1 MLPVNAGRKYY
12 LSNYKSYQ
20 ERYKN
25 FDMAVK
31 LVILED
37 CHLTCDGIRSW
48 LSEDRSVM
56 ICNQTGDWIT
66 YQNIGEEL
74 KEFIA
79 ITSMHWIN
87 THPGP
92 EIFTSFHKHHPSIS
106 VFCINLRNN
115 DLRSIRLFDSEIKG
129 FVTRQA
135 TKEEF
140 IFGLNEVIKGRFY
153 ISTEQRSNDPGPLNG
168 SLTDSKI
175 FPVILTNREIEILQL
190 ISLGFS
196 DKEIGTKLN
205 ISKRTV
211 DGYRHNL
218 LIKFGAKNSPNLVK
232 YAIEGNYI
240 SSKISST

>member
-1 MLPVNAGRKYY
+1 MDIAI
-12 LSNYKSYQ
+12 
-20 ERYKN
+20 
-25 FDMAVK
+25 K
-31 LVILED
+31 LVLLED

-56 ICNQTGDWIT
+56 ISNHAGDWNT
-66 YQNIGEEL
+66 YQTIAKEL
-74 KEFIA
+74 KEFVT

-87 THPGP
+87 THPGV
-92 EIFTSFHKHHPSIS
+92 EVFTSFHKHHPSIS

-153 ISTEQRSNDPGPLNG
+153 ISTEQRPKESGLLNG
-168 SLTDSKI
+168 SNVDLNIPSVVLTK
-175 FPVILTNREIEILQL
+175 REIEILNL
-190 ISLGFS
+190 ISMGFS
-196 DKEIGTKLN
+196 DKEIGNKLN

-218 LIKFGAKNSPNLVK
+218 LIKFGAKNSRNLIK
-232 YAIEGNYI
+232 YAITGNYI
-240 SSKISST
+240 

>member
-1 MLPVNAGRKYY
+1 MVI
-12 LSNYKSYQ
+12 
-20 ERYKN
+20 
-25 FDMAVK
+25 K

-56 ICNQTGDWIT
+56 ICNQAGDWNT
-66 YQNIGEEL
+66 YQNIAEEL
-74 KEFIA
+74 KEFITV
-79 ITSMHWIN
+79 TSMHWIN
-87 THPGP
+87 THPGT
-92 EIFTSFHKHHPSIS
+92 EVFTSFHKRHPSIS
-106 VFCINLRNN
+106 VYCINLKNN

-140 IFGLNEVIKGRFY
+140 IFGLNEIIKGRFY
-153 ISTEQRSNDPGPLNG
+153 ISTEQRPNEPGLLNG
-168 SLTDSKI
+168 SMIDLNIPS
-175 FPVILTNREIEILQL
+175 VVLTNREIEILNL

-196 DKEIGTKLN
+196 DKEIGNKLN

-218 LIKFGAKNSPNLVK
+218 LIKFGAKNSPNLIK
-232 YAIEGNYI
+232 YAIAGNYI
-240 SSKISST
+240 